1 MSDHSN
7 AKSDVVFDSR
17 YGIENRRYIGSKVRL
32 VQDIFAVIPE
42 ELKNGHFLD
51 IFGGT
56 GVMSAEALR
65 IFNKVTINDHLYSNE
80 IIYKAFFG
88 KGRFSEATLNR
99 FVEEIHNVRY
109 SESHYFVRE
118 FGNRYFSI
126 ADAGTIG
133 GIRDMIEMQRPKLTE
148 REYCILLAS
157 LIYSADRSART
168 VGHYE
173 AFLRSAPVKNSFNFR
188 LVKPLGG
195 RHADIYREDANALA
209 KRVSSDVTYIDPPY
223 NSRQYSRFYHVLETL
238 TKWTKPKLSGV
249 ARKPPT
255 ENSSDYCKQ
264 AAPTAFAD
272 LISSLNT
279 SLIVVS
285 YNNTYESKSGSSQNK
300 ISLEFIQ
307 DTLKTRGR
315 VKVKSFEIGHFNA
328 GKSSLPNH
336 REYIFTCK
344 V

>member
-1 MSDHSN
+1 MSGNSHAMSD
-7 AKSDVVFDSR
+7 VILDSR
-17 YGIENRRYIGSKVRL
+17 YGIENRRYIGSKSRL
-32 VQDIFAVIPE
+32 VQNIFSVIPE

-56 GVMSAEALR
+56 GVVSAQALR

-88 KGRFSEATLNR
+88 KGRFAETTLDK
-99 FVEEIHNVRY
+99 FVQEISNLH
-109 SESHYFVRE
+109 SLGSHYFARE
-118 FGNRYFSI
+118 FGNRYFSSH
-126 ADAGTIG
+126 DAGIIG
-133 GIRDMIEMQRPKLTE
+133 EIRDVIELQRSKLTE

-157 LIYSADRSART
+157 LLYSADRSART

-173 AFLRSAPVKNSFNFR
+173 AFLRNAPIRNSFKFR
-188 LVKPLGG
+188 LVEPLVGL
-195 RHADIYREDANALA
+195 HADIHRADANALA
-209 KRVSSDVTYIDPPY
+209 KKLSSDVTYIDPPY

-255 ENSSDYCKQ
+255 ENSSDYCKR
-264 AAPTAFAD
+264 AAPNAFAD
-272 LISSLNT
+272 LISSLDT
-279 SLIVVS
+279 RLIVVS

-300 ISLEFIQ
+300 ISLEFIR
-307 DTLKTRGR
+307 DTLKSRGR
-315 VKVKSFEIGHFNA
+315 VKVKSLEFGHFNA
-328 GKSSLPNH
+328 GKSSLPDH